1 MRRFGLILGATL
13 LSGALFAIATPPGD
27 VQALGWICFVPLLAA
42 LAGARLI
49 AAILAPMGALMFGAW
64 LTTTGWLYS
73 WPVLEGEAAWHYSGF
88 LLFALALTPA
98 FLAAACQTKPSGWI
112 VFALAAAF
120 TACESLLLLYLP
132 GHIALSQYR
141 SPAMLFVA
149 SLGGIWLVSLLV
161 WWVQLRMAF
170 WLAEK
175 SWPKRPALAALALP
189 VTVAAVWEHREPGA
203 PNAALIPD
211 PLRMRVGIIQSI
223 DADFDK
229 LSKWTHEAKAQGAKL
244 VVWPEL
250 SAAGI
255 AAGGRTQRLLELS
268 ATLGDTGFVTTFP
281 NQSNPKPFNTAAVF
295 EAGRES
301 PHYYKRKPF
310 AAEAKDHQAGTE
322 AVAVEAAGTRVGLNI
337 CFDSCYPA
345 LIRESA
351 VKGRATIVALPCM
364 GPESPY
370 GVIQSIHGAFTPFRS
385 AESGVP
391 IARGETSAFAMVTDA
406 AGRIVAQAPPG
417 FEGLLLGDV
426 QPVRRWTLAAQIGD
440 AVMIASWTISI
451 GTLLAAMVGKATR
464 KPTAGSQSVP
474 ETHRDGSGE
483 NARP

>member
-27 VQALGWICFVPLLAA
+27 IQALGWVCFVPLLAS

-98 FLAAACQTKPSGWI
+98 FLAAACQTKPSGWT

-175 SWPKRPALAALALP
+175 TWPSRPALAALALP
-189 VTVAAVWEHREPGA
+189 VTVAAVWEHRDPGGPNTPVPPEPQG
-203 PNAALIPD
+203 L
-211 PLRMRVGIIQSI
+211 RVGIIQSI
-223 DADFDK
+223 DSDFED
-229 LSKWTHEAKAQGAKL
+229 LSKWTQEAKALGAKL

-255 AAGGRTQRLLELS
+255 AAGGRTERLLELS
-268 ATLGDTGFVTTFP
+268 VSLGDTGFVTTFP
-281 NQSNPKPFNTAAVF
+281 NQSDPKPYNTAAVF

-310 AAEAKDHQAGTE
+310 AAEAKDHQAGTR
-322 AVAVEAAGTRVGLNI
+322 AVAVEAAGARVGLNV
-337 CFDSCYPA
+337 CFDSCYPN
-345 LIRESA
+345 ISREPPHHE
-351 VKGRATIVALPCM
+351 RADVVALPCM

-385 AESGVP
+385 AEAGVP
-391 IARGETSAFAMVTDA
+391 IVRGETSAFAMVTDSS
-406 AGRIVAQAPPG
+406 GRVVAQAPPG
-417 FEGLLLGDV
+417 FQGLVMADIEAK
-426 QPVRRWTLAAQIGD
+426 RRWTLASQLGD
-440 AVMIASWTISI
+440 GVLWMCWAIAL
-451 GTLLAAMVGKATR
+451 GTLGKASAAKISR
-464 KPTAGSQSVP
+464 
-474 ETHRDGSGE
+474 HFSGQD
-483 NARP
+483 RRTMDLGG